1 MDGKLTAQQQVSD
14 WHGSVRDR
22 IDNLC
27 AIYKC
32 NDIRKGVNII
42 MTSDSI
48 VMTLYSL
55 LCDVVDADDPQAT
68 SQVGD
73 LAAAALHSIVMSVV
87 GLLDVP
93 DQRKPALVND
103 ILAIVD
109 TRYALQNRISATL
122 RDTEDDE

>member
-1 MDGKLTAQQQVSD
+1 
-14 WHGSVRDR
+14 
-22 IDNLC
+22 
-27 AIYKC
+27 
-32 NDIRKGVNII
+32 
-42 MTSDSI
+42 
-48 VMTLYSL
+48 MTLYSL

-73 LAAAALHSIVMSVV
+73 LAAAALHSIVTNVV